1 MTVSTHTLT
10 PSGSPH
16 YFAPILHYLRCGVLE
31 LPPGITRTSLLK
43 EAEFYGLQKIVDHI
57 THVTDGEKKKKE
69 PAKKRR
75 ALWIM
80 IEA

>member
-1 MTVSTHTLT
+1 M
-10 PSGSPH
+10 
-16 YFAPILHYLRCGVLE
+16 LE

-57 THVTDGEKKKKE
+57 THVAEGEKKKKE

-80 IEA
+80 IEAYGVTYMYVMYCGYAMPYLG